1 MRPFTSTPSN
11 VYFHGGVKVQ
21 LPKETKEIFVEMVSP
36 EAAPAPVVEV
46 VEVAAPIVE
55 AEPVVEAAV
64 DPAAAE
70 PAVEEPATEE
80 ELVWSS
86 AMTKSELLAVALKMG
101 LPVTSANTKSEILA
115 ALDATKQ

>member
-21 LPKETKEIFVEMVSP
+21 LPKEIKEIFADLPSP
-36 EAAPAPVVEV
+36 EVAPAVGVVEAAAE
-46 VEVAAPIVE
+46 VEV
-55 AEPVVEAAV
+55 EPVVEAAV
-64 DPAAAE
+64 DPVAAAEE
-70 PAVEEPATEE
+70 PAVEEPAVEE